1 MIKLLNFK
9 MVLSL
14 IITHLPDYQVPK
26 LSDGL
31 HNAENQRSLP
41 DVVGTKKQVSYKTEI
56 IGGVPIVTQTQVK
69 LICSLLQIRKQILQ
83 SLTRLATLVLAQ

>member
-1 MIKLLNFK
+1 MNSIFMNKFLNLIMILI
-9 MVLSL
+9 L
-14 IITHLPDYQVPK
+14 IIGRDSDHQVPK
-26 LSDGL
+26 LSDGQ

-69 LICSLLQIRKQILQ
+69 RICGF
-83 SLTRLATLVLAQ
+83 THME

>member
-1 MIKLLNFK
+1 M
-9 MVLSL
+9 
-14 IITHLPDYQVPK
+14 THNSDYQVPK
-26 LSDGL
+26 LSDGQ

-69 LICSLLQIRKQILQ
+69 QMFLNRPSELFCGLNIDFNVGCHF
-83 SLTRLATLVLAQ
+83 